1 MSGYRIKGHCTDA
14 RCPDRHQKTG
24 CGEQEAET
32 QTLEV
37 KRRDGDVQKLHRR
50 VDERRVDDCE
60 FRMIKS

>member
-1 MSGYRIKGHCTDA
+1 M
-14 RCPDRHQKTG
+14 PDRHQKTG

-37 KRRDGDVQKLHRR
+37 KRRDGEVQMLHRR